1 MDRTRCVALLIET
14 SRGYGRGL
22 ARGVAQYIREHGPWS
37 VYFQSRGIEDPPPP
51 WLKDWQGH
59 GILARIN
66 DRRTAAAILHAGL
79 PAVDLRGVIRDTGLP
94 FVGVDNRGVVQ
105 LVVEHFLQR
114 GFRHFGFCGLP
125 PRAHVHMDLRRV
137 EFAAQL
143 RQRGYGC
150 SVFPAVRPG
159 RRRNAWDWEQERIG
173 CWLAAL
179 PKPVAVMAC
188 HDDRGVQ
195 VLDACR
201 GAHLAVPDQVAVVGV
216 DNDQP
221 LCEFA
226 IPPLTSVDLAPERI
240 GYEAAALLER
250 LMDGAAPPP
259 RPILIPPACVIARRS
274 SEILASDEESVVRAV
289 RFIRA
294 HACQR
299 IHVRDVLREARLS
312 RTAIEPRFKAVVGR
326 TIHQEIQR
334 TRLAQA
340 QELLA
345 GTDLPIKQVAHRCG
359 FQYVQYLIRV
369 FKRTTGCTPA
379 QYRRRRR
386 NSQPATT

>member
-1 MDRTRCVALLIET
+1 MDRPRRVALLIET

-22 ARGVAQYIREHGPWS
+22 ARGVAQYIREHEPWS
-37 VYFQSRGIEDPPPP
+37 VYFQSRGIADPPPP
-51 WLKDWQGH
+51 WLKNWQGD

-66 DRRTAAAILHAGL
+66 DRRTAAAVLHAGL
-79 PAVDLRGVIRDTGLP
+79 PAIDLRGIVTDTGLP
-94 FVGVDNRGVVQ
+94 FVGVDNQRVVQ
-105 LVVEHFLQR
+105 LIVEHFLER

-125 PRAHVHMDLRRV
+125 PRTHLHMDFRRV
-137 EFAAQL
+137 EFAKKL
-143 RQRGYGC
+143 ETHGYRC
-150 SVFPAVRPG
+150 SIFPAARPG
-159 RRRNAWDWEQERIG
+159 RRRNAWNWEQERIAA
-173 CWLAAL
+173 WLADL

-201 GAHLAVPDQVAVVGV
+201 SAHLAVPDQVAVVGV

-240 GYEAAALLER
+240 GYEAAALLQR
-250 LMDGAAPPP
+250 LMEGAAPPP
-259 RPILIPPACVIARRS
+259 TPILIPPALVVARRS
-274 SEILASDEESVVRAV
+274 SEILASPEESVVRAV

-294 HACQR
+294 HACER
-299 IHVRDVLREARLS
+299 IHVRDVLREAKLS

-334 TRLAQA
+334 TRLAKAEQ
-340 QELLA
+340 LLA

-379 QYRRRRR
+379 QFRRRRKT
-386 NSQPATT
+386 NPAVS